1 MLKIARGRLQ
11 AASEEGFGLIEVIV
25 SAAVLVMVVLG
36 TMAALDA
43 AAHTTGANQAR
54 TVAASLAE
62 KDLERLRGYKT
73 SDLNQLASLEPETRT
88 VKVGKVTYTIASKA
102 QLVDD
107 ASGDD
112 LSCALPSGKSG
123 YLRITSTVT
132 SPVTGNA
139 VKPVTMSSIVAP
151 QPGKG
156 TLTALVRDAGGNPV
170 SGMPVA
176 AAGPQSP
183 SGTTN
188 AAGCAIFP
196 DVDAGSYTLTLNY
209 NGWVDSDGNPT
220 LSKGATVSP
229 ANLTVIEFLYDAA
242 GAFPVR
248 TVNSSGAFDNAPGVM
263 AAHTGVSTGFRTG
276 AGSGSSWNF
285 TSMFPFKTPYE
296 VYSGTCTGNNPE
308 NWIPDYFNSHPDA
321 VAQVNKGD
329 TLGPSR
335 TVIEPSI
342 KVKATFR
349 NGSTVNASGANV
361 YAYPK
366 TDGCSTA
373 RISLGSTNSSGDLAN
388 GQPFGMYDL
397 CVDYT
402 RTISGTT
409 RRFKATWTA
418 TDGAVANTDPNGT
431 STYTAAF
438 NWTATPNNV
447 TCGTSAP

>member
-73 SDLNQLASLEPETRT
+73 SDLNDLAKLEPETHT
-88 VKVGKVTYTIASKA
+88 VKVGSVTYTIASKA

-107 ASGDD
+107 ASGAD

-132 SPVTGNA
+132 SPVTGDA
-139 VKPVTMSSIVAP
+139 VQPVTMSSIVAP

-156 TLTALVRDAGGNPV
+156 TLTALVRDAAGTAV
-170 SGMPVA
+170 SGLPVA
-176 AAGPQSP
+176 AAGPSP
-183 SGTTN
+183 DSTPTN

-196 DVDAGSYTLTLNY
+196 DIDAGSYTLTVDY
-209 NGWVDSDGNPT
+209 SGWVDSDGNQSV
-220 LSKGATVSP
+220 SKSATVSP
-229 ANLTVIEFLYDAA
+229 ANLTVIEFLYDKA
-242 GAFPVR
+242 GAFPVKV
-248 TVNSSGAFDNAPGVM
+248 VNSAGTADSAPGVF

-276 AGSGSSWNF
+276 TGSGSNWNF
-285 TSMFPFKTPYE
+285 TSMFPFLTPYE
-296 VYSGTCTGNNPE
+296 VYSGACTGNNPE
-308 NWIPDYFNSHPDA
+308 NWISDYFSTHPEA

-329 TLGPSR
+329 LLGPTR

-342 KVKATFR
+342 NVKATFK

-366 TDGCSTA
+366 TDGCPTA
-373 RISLGSTNSSGDLAN
+373 RISLGTTDSGGNLSS
-388 GQPFGMYDL
+388 GQPFGMYDI

-402 RTISGTT
+402 KTVSGTT
-409 RRFKATWTA
+409 RRFKFTWSA
-418 TDGAVANTDPNGT
+418 TDGAVANTNPAGT
-431 STYTAAF
+431 STLNAPF
-438 NWTATPNNV
+438 NWTSTPNNV
-447 TCGTSAP
+447 TCGATAP